1 MTQTEFIKRLNKLV
15 KSKKWTAQV
24 NQYGEIR
31 LRKPRGKSFSYCPIT
46 AVCLDDL
53 KKDLDPKE
61 EAMEAGRLLKLQT
74 KTIEYLSEASDYRFT
89 ELHDEKL
96 EKTRTILAECLNLDI
111 RREIEND

>member
-1 MTQTEFIKRLNKLV
+1 MNQTEFIKKLNNLV

-46 AVCLDDL
+46 ALCLDAF

-61 EAMEAGRLLKLQT
+61 DAMEAGKLLNLQE
-74 KTIEYLSEASDYRFT
+74 KTIQYLSEASDYRFT

-96 EKTRTILAECLNLDI
+96 EKTRKILAECLNLDI
-111 RREIEND
+111 RRELKND